1 MNIWPI
7 FIKNRGMLMKNGN
20 VCSECGKTHQLPT
33 YRTIC
38 QYCQKGKLEKEV
50 IKTSGHVTQC
60 LECKAKGRV

>member
-1 MNIWPI
+1 
-7 FIKNRGMLMKNGN
+7 MKNGN

-50 IKTSGHVTQC
+50 IETSGHVTQW
-60 LECKAKGRV
+60 LECKAKGGV